1 MFCPQC
7 RSEYLQGIRECV
19 DCQIPLVDVLPPEP
33 DHATEDLY
41 VRILSTYNAADV
53 AIVKSILDDAQI
65 DYYFANEGFN
75 GVSPLIQPEVLF
87 VLKEQEEE
95 AREALRDVDL
105 RYMGLTAR
113 E

>member
-7 RSEYLQGIRECV
+7 RSEYLKGITDCV

-33 DHATEDLY
+33 DHTTKDRY

-53 AIVKSILDDAQI
+53 AIVKSILDDAEI
-65 DYYFANEGFN
+65 DYYFENEGFN
-75 GVSPLIQPEVLF
+75 VVSPLIQPVVLYAMRD
-87 VLKEQEEE
+87 QEED
-95 AREALRDVDL
+95 AREALRGVDL
-105 RYMGLTAR
+105 RYMGLIAR